1 MERFRE
7 IGRGIYR
14 NARRF
19 VKVFYL
25 LTNKSCFPKINFIT
39 SSYNKLI
46 FKIINNKNLINQ
58 INQINKMRNRDVVQ
72 IKLERLEA
80 EVKLI
85 GYNIHKADR
94 DAAYEKVSV
103 VLEAI
108 GDIRT
113 LLNTENQD

>member
-1 MERFRE
+1 MKNFTE
-7 IGRGIYR
+7 IVQGIYR
-14 NARRF
+14 SARRF
-19 VKVFYL
+19 FQPFYTPL
-25 LTNKSCFPKINFIT
+25 NRSCFPKINFIT

-58 INQINKMRNRDVVQ
+58 INKMRNKDVVQ

-80 EVKLI
+80 EVKNI
-85 GYNIHKADR
+85 GYNIHKGDR
-94 DAAYEKVSV
+94 DTAYQKVEV

-113 LLNTENQD
+113 LLNTEHQD

>member
-1 MERFRE
+1 MKNFTG
-7 IGRGIYR
+7 IVQGIYR

-19 VKVFYL
+19 FQPFCTPL
-25 LTNKSCFPKINFIT
+25 NRSCFPKINFIT

-58 INQINKMRNRDVVQ
+58 INKMRNKDVVQ

-80 EVKLI
+80 EVKNI
-85 GYNIHKADR
+85 GYNIHKGDR
-94 DAAYEKVSV
+94 DTAYQKVEV

-113 LLNTENQD
+113 LLNTEHQD

>member
-1 MERFRE
+1 MRVFRE

-19 VKVFYL
+19 FKVFYPL
-25 LTNKSCFPKINFIT
+25 PYKSCFPKINFIT
-39 SSYNKLI
+39 SPYNKII

-58 INQINKMRNRDVVQ
+58 INKMRNKDVVQ

-80 EVKLI
+80 EVKNI
-85 GYNIHKADR
+85 GYNIHKGDR
-94 DAAYEKVSV
+94 DTAYAKVSE

-113 LLNTENQD
+113 LLNTEHQD

>member
-1 MERFRE
+1 MERFKKIR
-7 IGRGIYR
+7 RGIYR

-19 VKVFYL
+19 VKVFYC
-25 LTNKSCFPKINFIT
+25 LTHKSCFPKINFIT

-58 INQINKMRNRDVVQ
+58 INKMRNKDVVQ

-80 EVKLI
+80 EVKNI
-85 GYNIHKADR
+85 GYNIHKGDR
-94 DAAYEKVSV
+94 DTAYEKVSE

-113 LLNTENQD
+113 LLNTEYQD

>member
-1 MERFRE
+1 MKRFKE
-7 IGRGIYR
+7 IRRGIYR

-46 FKIINNKNLINQ
+46 FKIINNKNL

>member
-1 MERFRE
+1 
-7 IGRGIYR
+7 
-14 NARRF
+14 
-19 VKVFYL
+19 
-25 LTNKSCFPKINFIT
+25 
-39 SSYNKLI
+39 
-46 FKIINNKNLINQ
+46 
-58 INQINKMRNRDVVQ
+58 MRNRDVVQ

-94 DAAYEKVSV
+94 DTAYEKVSV

>member
-1 MERFRE
+1 MERFRK
-7 IGRGIYR
+7 IGQGIYR

-46 FKIINNKNLINQ
+46 FKIINNKNL

-113 LLNTENQD
+113 LLNTESQD

>member
-1 MERFRE
+1 MEKFKE
-7 IGRGIYR
+7 IRQGIYR

-19 VKVFYL
+19 FKVFYSFS
-25 LTNKSCFPKINFIT
+25 NRSCFPKINFIT

-46 FKIINNKNLINQ
+46 FKIINNNNL
-58 INQINKMRNRDVVQ
+58 INQINKMRNKDVVQ

-80 EVKLI
+80 EVKNI
-85 GYNIHKADR
+85 GYNIHKGDR
-94 DAAYEKVSV
+94 DTAYEKVSE

-113 LLNTENQD
+113 LLNTEHQD

>member
-1 MERFRE
+1 MERFRG

-19 VKVFYL
+19 VKVFYS
-25 LTNKSCFPKINFIT
+25 LTTKSCFPKINFIT

-46 FKIINNKNLINQ
+46 FKIINNKNL

-94 DAAYEKVSV
+94 DTAYEKVSV

>member
-1 MERFRE
+1 MREFRE

-19 VKVFYL
+19 VKVFYPFPY
-25 LTNKSCFPKINFIT
+25 KSCFPKINFIT
-39 SSYNKLI
+39 SPYNKII

-58 INQINKMRNRDVVQ
+58 INKMRNKDVVQ
-72 IKLERLEA
+72 IKLERVEA
-80 EVKLI
+80 EVKNI
-85 GYNIHKADR
+85 GYNIHKGDR
-94 DAAYEKVSV
+94 DTAYAKVSE

-113 LLNTENQD
+113 LLNTEHQD

>member
-1 MERFRE
+1 MERFKK
-7 IGRGIYR
+7 IGQGIYR

-19 VKVFYL
+19 FKVFYTL
-25 LTNKSCFPKINFIT
+25 SNRSCFPKKKFIT

-58 INQINKMRNRDVVQ
+58 INKMRNKDVVQ

-80 EVKLI
+80 EVKNI
-85 GYNIHKADR
+85 GYNIHKGDR
-94 DAAYEKVSV
+94 DTAYAKVSE

-113 LLNTENQD
+113 LLNTEHQD

>member
-1 MERFRE
+1 MERFKE
-7 IGRGIYR
+7 IGWSIYR

-19 VKVFYL
+19 FKVFYPFSY
-25 LTNKSCFPKINFIT
+25 KSCFPKKKFIT

-58 INQINKMRNRDVVQ
+58 INKMRNKDVVQ

-80 EVKLI
+80 EVKNI
-85 GYNIHKADR
+85 GYNIHKGDR
-94 DAAYEKVSV
+94 DTAYAKVSE

-113 LLNTENQD
+113 LLNTEHQD

>member
-1 MERFRE
+1 MREFRE
-7 IGRGIYR
+7 IGWGIYR

-19 VKVFYL
+19 VKVFYY

-39 SSYNKLI
+39 SPYNKLI

-58 INQINKMRNRDVVQ
+58 INKMRNKDVVQ

-80 EVKLI
+80 EVKNI
-85 GYNIHKADR
+85 GYNIHKGDR
-94 DAAYEKVSV
+94 DTAYAKVSE

-113 LLNTENQD
+113 LLNTEHQD

>member
-1 MERFRE
+1 MRVFSE
-7 IGRGIYR
+7 IRLGIYG

-19 VKVFYL
+19 FNPFY
-25 LTNKSCFPKINFIT
+25 TPFNRSCFPKKKFIT

-46 FKIINNKNLINQ
+46 FKLINNKNL

-80 EVKLI
+80 EVKLV
-85 GYNIHKADR
+85 GYNIHKGER
-94 DAAYEKVSV
+94 DIAYEKVTV

-113 LLNTENQD
+113 LLNTEHQD